1 MLKKI
6 TVVLALVSLLA
17 YSAVKFPYPQR
28 KQYGNS
34 TINVSNSTADADLKN
49 KFQKYLTNFYVTG
62 TCPNNTACARIKFYD
77 PDKPSDANFTVS
89 EGIGYAMIMAVYFSD
104 ATTSYEDQFKRLWA
118 YYKTHTNG
126 NGFMNWKIEGF
137 GAGSNQQNGATDGD
151 LDVAFALILGSY
163 QFDNAQYK
171 TDGDALA
178 AKILQYEVTSGS
190 NLLKPGDAWDSDRN
204 PSYVAPAA
212 FALFSGFGSVQSA
225 NYEFL
230 KKNQNKDTGLPS
242 DWADNNG
249 NPKQC
254 SSCGYNGTNYG
265 QDAVRAPWRW
275 ATANAWF
282 GHADAKTLVNN
293 LGKWVNNQTPASVA
307 GPISLT
313 GTMGKN
319 SNSSYI
325 GSLMCALT
333 GNSSYQSKLN
343 SFFST
348 MMGQTGTA
356 DDSYFNQSMLILTGL
371 LVSGNMPN
379 LKACASSSGC
389 GTNMPAVGGGD
400 GNTTTLDRLASA
412 GTDSEDD
419 KLLSG
424 LWEAWYAYTDK
435 DADDKSGG
443 KAKSS
448 ITNVKFTGKD
458 ENSTPA
464 CKDVES
470 YRVVLQDGSDWT
482 VKIPSYTLDQGN
494 YKYEPFVGL
503 GLDSRNNGKAASAG
517 GYDLSKCTGGFS
529 YQYKGSA
536 HKFKVLSTTIT
547 EGSGEDHYKNITTA
561 SPSGWATVA
570 IPPDELAQPTWVAK
584 DKLTAFQ
591 LSKVRAW
598 AWELVGSSDKTTE
611 GLSAKT
617 GSLAIKNFK
626 CIGKMDLPS
635 KPTFKC
641 RTGGSSGSTGTV
653 SSSSKANSSSSSSV
667 RSSSSNSTGTV
678 SSSSRGSS
686 SSIAGGNNS
695 SSSALGSGSSS
706 SIDGEGNSSS
716 SEEEDTPIISIS
728 KHSANNGALAIKNGV
743 NLQVSKT
750 AKAEVF
756 SLNGKFMRSHEFSSG
771 SYSIML
777 GDLPKGLYI
786 VKIQFESQRE
796 VLRVVVR

>member
-6 TVVLALVSLLA
+6 TLFLALATLLA
-17 YSAVKFPYPQR
+17 YSAVNYPYPQR
-28 KQYGNS
+28 KQYGNG
-34 TINVSNSTADADLKN
+34 TINVANSTADADLKN
-49 KFQKYLTNFYVTG
+49 KWVKYLENFYVTG
-62 TCPNNTACARIKFYD
+62 TCGGTACARIKFYD
-77 PDKPSDANFTVS
+77 PDKPSDADYTVS
-89 EGIGYAMIMAVYFSD
+89 EGIGYAMLMAVYFSD
-104 ATTSYEDQFKRLWA
+104 ATRSYEDEFKKLWA
-118 YYKTHTNG
+118 YYNG
-126 NGFMNWKIEGF
+126 FKNSNGFMHWKIQGF
-137 GAGSNQQNGATDGD
+137 SSANQQNGATDGD
-151 LDVAFALILGSY
+151 LDVAMALILGRY
-163 QFDNAQYK
+163 QFGVAQYE
-171 TDGDALA
+171 TDGNALA
-178 AKILQYEVTSGS
+178 AKILQHEVTNGS
-190 NLLKPGDAWDSDRN
+190 NLLKPGDAWDTDRN

-212 FALFSGFGSVQSA
+212 FSLFSGFGSVQSA
-225 NYEFL
+225 NYTFL
-230 KKNQNKDTGLPS
+230 KTNQNGTTGLPS
-242 DWADNNG
+242 DWADNSG

-254 SSCGYNGTNYG
+254 SSCGYTGTNYG

-282 GHADAKTLVNN
+282 GHADAKTLLNK
-293 LGKWVNNQTPASVA
+293 LGPWVNQQTPASVA

-333 GNSSYQSKLN
+333 NNTSHQAKLN

-356 DDSYFNQSMLILTGL
+356 DASYFNQSMLILAGL

-379 LKACASSSGC
+379 LKACASGGC
-389 GTNMPAVGGGD
+389 GTNMPPVGGGD
-400 GNTTTLDRLASA
+400 GNSTTLDRLASA

-435 DADDKSGG
+435 EAGYKDGKPDKGQ
-443 KAKSS
+443 AKSS

-458 ENSTPA
+458 ENSNPA

-470 YRVVLQDGSDWT
+470 YRVVLQDGSDWA
-482 VKIPSYTLDQGN
+482 VKIPSYTLDQGD

-503 GLDSRNNGKAASAG
+503 GLDSRNNGKSASAG

-561 SPSGWATVA
+561 SKDSWTTVA
-570 IPPDELAQPTWVAK
+570 IPPDELAQPTWVDK
-584 DKLTAFQ
+584 SKLTPFQ

-598 AWELVGSSDKTTE
+598 SWELVGSSDPKVD

-626 CIGKMDLPS
+626 CIGKMDLPP

-641 RTGGSSGSTGTV
+641 RTNSGGT
-653 SSSSKANSSSSSSV
+653 
-667 RSSSSNSTGTV
+667 SSNSTGTV
-678 SSSSRGSS
+678 SSSSRANTGTVSSSSRAVSSSSSRGSS
-686 SSIAGGNNS
+686 SSI
-695 SSSALGSGSSS
+695 GSGGSSS
-706 SIDGEGNSSS
+706 SIGSGGTSSSGGGSSS
-716 SEEEDTPIISIS
+716 SEGDSTPIISIS
-728 KHSANNGALAIKNGV
+728 RHAANNGALAIKNGL

-750 AKAEVF
+750 AYVEVF

-771 SYSIML
+771 SYSVKL
-777 GDLPKGLYI
+777 NDLPKGLYI
-786 VKIQFESQRE
+786 VKVQFDSQRE
-796 VLRVVVR
+796 ILRVPVR